1 MDFDGGTIVENSAD
15 RSNDAKHAAAD
26 RKPYA
31 APELRDFGAI
41 TDLVQG
47 LDNVG
52 GDGGGPVDSATS

>member
-1 MDFDGGTIVENSAD
+1 MENSAD
-15 RSNDAKHAAAD
+15 RNDDAKHVAAD

-52 GDGGGPVDSATS
+52 GDGGGAVDSATS